1 MECIRSVVNFPSR
14 FYACFFRRHNE
25 TITFTTHVYNSA
37 FRCHAFTSLK
47 RILFILRI
55 KQVATTLIFSFE
67 RSFFFR
73 RRKSFLFCLF
83 PYDATMVGGTMIG
96 SNSFSFSG
104 SLKRNNAG
112 IYIERLLVRSRPYVS
127 LLRFKPIYF
136 PVIHPF
142 LSLYAFIIYLR
153 LRRSYSNAGQEVYPN
168 STRQFRRNR
177 RHVRFPSIKLRLAMA
192 FLRFHDKPIR
202 RSAIEST
209 KPTSAFDIDVDS
221 SAKIWTFEGSRES

>member
-1 MECIRSVVNFPSR
+1 MEFIRSVVNFPSR

-37 FRCHAFTSLK
+37 FRWHAFTSLK
-47 RILFILRI
+47 RILFILGI
-55 KQVATTLIFSFE
+55 KQVGTTLIFSFE

-96 SNSFSFSG
+96 SNSFCLSG

-127 LLRFKPIYF
+127 LQRFIPIYF
-136 PVIHPF
+136 PWSTPF
-142 LSLYAFIIYLR
+142 SRSTPLLSVSVFVVLLRTPARKFIRTRRSNLDGIAGTFALLPSNCDSLWLPYDSMTNQFDVLPPKQPTLLR
-153 LRRSYSNAGQEVYPN
+153 LRY
-168 STRQFRRNR
+168 RRR
-177 RHVRFPSIKLRLAMA
+177 FVR
-192 FLRFHDKPIR
+192 
-202 RSAIEST
+202 
-209 KPTSAFDIDVDS
+209 
-221 SAKIWTFEGSRES
+221 